1 LGVTL
6 KDVAQRAGVSPITVS
21 RAFSGTHPVSDQTRQ
36 RVFEAARALDYAPDL
51 LARGMVQ
58 KQMPIV
64 GALVLDLANPF
75 FVPIIDAVQSVAW
88 DADYMLMVSQSEHS
102 PVREMTSL
110 DQFRQIRV
118 AGILI
123 TPSTPEFGHLEQ
135 LRSQGTHVVVI
146 ARRWADG
153 DYVTVDDVE
162 GGCLVGEHL
171 VELGHRR
178 LVCVAH
184 NLPDN
189 TAVQHRVQGFQT
201 LLTDAGLMASS
212 ETTIECETADVA
224 CAAQAVDEMLALPVR
239 PSAVFVTADLLA
251 IGIVHC
257 LLERGVR
264 VPDDVAVVGYDDI
277 QYSRFLEV
285 PLTTVALP
293 KQAIGMHASQILFDR
308 IRSGDLCEPYHQ
320 VSLQPEL
327 VVRKSCGAL

>member
-1 LGVTL
+1 MGVTL
-6 KDVAQRAGVSPITVS
+6 EDVAQRAGVSPITVS

-36 RVFEAARALDYAPDL
+36 RVFEAARALGYAPDL

-64 GALVLDLANPF
+64 GALVPDLANPF

-88 DADYMLMVSQSEHS
+88 DADYMLMVSQSEQS
-102 PVREMTSL
+102 PEREMASL
-110 DQFRQIRV
+110 EQFRQIRV

-123 TPSTPEFGHLEQ
+123 TPSTSEFGHLGR

-162 GGCLVGEHL
+162 GGHLVGEHL
-171 VELGHRR
+171 IELGHRR
-178 LVCVAH
+178 LACVAH
-184 NLPDN
+184 NLYHN
-189 TAVQHRVQGFQT
+189 TAVQDRVRGLQSV
-201 LLTDAGLMASS
+201 LTDAGLITSS
-212 ETTIECETADVA
+212 ETTIACETADVA
-224 CAAQAVDEMLALPVR
+224 CAAQAVDDLLALPVR

-285 PLTTVALP
+285 PLTTVSLP
-293 KQAIGMHASQILFDR
+293 KQAIGQHASQILLDR
-308 IRSGDLCEPYHQ
+308 IRSDGPVELYHQ
-320 VSLQPEL
+320 VLLKPEL
-327 VVRKSCGAL
+327 VVRKSCGSR